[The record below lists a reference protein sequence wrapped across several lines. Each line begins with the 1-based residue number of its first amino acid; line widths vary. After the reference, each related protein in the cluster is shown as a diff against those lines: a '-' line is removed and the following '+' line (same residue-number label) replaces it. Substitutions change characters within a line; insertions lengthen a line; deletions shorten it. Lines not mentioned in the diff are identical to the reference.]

1 MTPDLSV
8 YLVTDTD
15 TCLRAGRTV
24 VETVAAAVAG
34 GATAVQLREKDC
46 SPRAF
51 LQLVTAVSAVLPE
64 HVALFVNDRV
74 DVYAAARARGVRVTG
89 IHVGQSDLPV
99 STVRAIA
106 GPEAVIGLSAST
118 PSQLAAAAADPAG
131 VAYVGIGALHPT
143 ATKKDAP
150 DPLGIERFAELC
162 ALSHLPAVAIGGVTA
177 ADLPR
182 LRTAGA
188 AGAAVVSA
196 VCAASDPQE
205 AAAELAAAWAGA
217 DRAPRS
223 GGARADRTPFSPR
236 PPRVLAIAGT
246 DPTGGAGIQADL
258 KSIAANGG
266 YGMAVVTAL
275 VAQNTRGV
283 RSVHVPPASFLR
295 EQLDAVSDDV
305 TIDAVKIGMLATAE
319 IAGVV
324 DEWLGRVRPPLT
336 VLDPVMVA
344 TSGDRL
350 LEQDAVDA
358 VRRLARRVDLITPN
372 IPELAILAG
381 APIARDWPE
390 ALAQAERVSRELGVR
405 VLAKG
410 GHLRDADAPDALVDA
425 VSAEPGR
432 PAVREFRT
440 ARVMT
445 ANTHGTG
452 CSLSSAL
459 STRLAGAVDWEQPIA
474 DAKAWLTESLAAA
487 DGLEV
492 GGGAGPIH
500 HLAGLWGR
508 AVPGSAA
515 TPPLPT
521 PPALP
526 ESWWS
531 GIADVRDR
539 IHSSPFVRGLIDGRL
554 ERSAYRWYLGQD
566 ALYLAGYADL
576 LDRASA
582 SAPTADEATFWAD
595 AARACREEEL
605 RLHRD
610 ELGDEVHALSPVTAA
625 YLGQLRAAASHA
637 EHAVLIAA
645 VLPCFWI
652 YADVGAGRTPTT
664 SDHPYREWLAAYAA
678 EAFHESTRRAI
689 GYVTSAW
696 NAADATTR
704 SRAWDA
710 FRASAELEDAF
721 FRAPLER
728 AR

>member
-1 MTPDLSV
+1 MTLDLSV
-8 YLVTDTD
+8 FLVTDTD
-15 TCLRAGRTV
+15 ICRRAGRSV

-34 GATAVQLREKDC
+34 GATAVQLREKD
-46 SPRAF
+46 SSTRAF

-118 PSQLAAAAADPAG
+118 PAQLAAAAADPAG

-150 DPLGIERFAELC
+150 EPLGIERFAELC
-162 ALSHLPAVAIGGVTA
+162 AVSALPAVAIGGVTA
-177 ADLPR
+177 ADLPG

-196 VCAASDPQE
+196 VCAAPDPQD
-205 AAAELAAAWAGA
+205 AAAELAAAWAGTA
-217 DRAPRS
+217 PARRSLGAEPGRA
-223 GGARADRTPFSPR
+223 PFSPR
-236 PPRVLAIAGT
+236 PPRVLAVAGT

-283 RSVHVPPASFLR
+283 RSVHVPPAGFLR

-305 TIDAVKIGMLATAE
+305 VIDAVKIGMLATAE
-319 IAGVV
+319 IADVV

-381 APIARDWPE
+381 TSIARDWTE
-390 ALAQAERVSRELGVR
+390 ALGQAEQVSRELGVR

-410 GHLRDADAPDALVDA
+410 GHLRDTDAPDALVDA
-425 VSAEPGR
+425 AGAEPGH

-445 ANTHGTG
+445 TSTHGTG

-459 STRLAGAVDWEQPIA
+459 ATRLAGADDWEQPIT

-487 DGLEV
+487 DDLQV

-500 HLAGLWGR
+500 HFARLWGQAT
-508 AVPGSAA
+508 AVG
-515 TPPLPT
+515 TPTSLR
-521 PPALP
+521 
-526 ESWWS
+526 ESWWP

-539 IHSSPFVRGLIDGRL
+539 IHSSPFVRGLIDGHL

-582 SAPTADEATFWAD
+582 SAPTVDESTFWAE

-625 YLGQLRAAASHA
+625 YLGHLRAAASDA
-637 EHAVLIAA
+637 EHPVLIAA

-652 YADVGAGRTPTT
+652 YADVGAGRSPAPT
-664 SDHPYREWLAAYAA
+664 DHPYREWLEAYAA
-678 EAFHESTRRAI
+678 TAFHDSTRRAI

-696 NAADATTR
+696 DSADASTR
-704 SRAWDA
+704 LRAWDA

-721 FRAPLER
+721 FRAPLDREG
-728 AR
+728 